1 MELNLEKAN
10 KFAKMAEIAYKD
22 EDAKQYYQKLR
33 YGNHRFLE
41 DDGAQC
47 HIVWNDQE
55 IAVCFRGTEPD
66 EWSDILADLN
76 AIPRRSMTD
85 GWVHSGFRGELDK
98 LWNMVTNILDQHTDL
113 KLYICGHSL
122 GAAMA
127 TLAASRLEDR
137 VIELYTYGSPRVG
150 TRGFVKNAH
159 VTHWRF
165 VNNNDIVTRV
175 PLALMGYKHHGT
187 LCYINHYGKI
197 RKMTAWQRIKDK
209 FRGYRDG
216 ALDGAMDHSMTN
228 YVNYTI
234 VEG

>member
-10 KFAKMAEIAYKD
+10 KFAQMAEIAYKD

-41 DDGAQC
+41 NEGAQC

-55 IAVCFRGTEPD
+55 IVVCFRGTEPD
-66 EWSDILADLN
+66 EWTDILADLN

-209 FRGYRDG
+209 LRGYRDG
-216 ALDGAMDHSMTN
+216 ALDGAKDHSMTN